1 MLLSAGQ
8 EVLFMPFV
16 DFSDMTWQPEPCE
29 KRGDSIPSGLREM
42 LLDHTSLTQRLKQ
55 VHKSTFFVRVI
66 RHEWLEPTAS
76 ESAFLSCGEG
86 SASVREVLLFGS
98 GRPVVFARSVLP
110 ASSLEGD
117 NRGLLTLG
125 DRPLGEY
132 IFSQPGL
139 HRGPIEIA
147 KIPARQ
153 FNLHLDFDYGD
164 EGAWGRRSL
173 FYLNDLPIS
182 VCEVFLPQSGRG

>member
-1 MLLSAGQ
+1 
-8 EVLFMPFV
+8 MPFV
-16 DFSDMTWQPEPCE
+16 DFSDMTWQPEPCQ
-29 KRGDSIPSGLREM
+29 KGGGDRIPSGLREM
-42 LLDHTSLTQRLKQ
+42 LLDPASLTQRLKR
-55 VHKSTFFVRVI
+55 VHKDAFYVRVI

-76 ESAFLSCGEG
+76 EWAFLNGGEG

-117 NRGLLTLG
+117 NRELLTLG

-139 HRGPIEIA
+139 RRGPIEIA
-147 KIPARQ
+147 EIPARQ
-153 FNLHLDFDYGD
+153 FNPHLDFDYRD
-164 EGAWGRRSL
+164 ERAWGRRSL
-173 FYLNDLPIS
+173 LYLNDLPIL
-182 VCEVFLPQSGRG
+182 VCEAFLPRSGRG